1 MGNKIKLPKDKIA
14 KFCQE
19 NHIIKLSLFGSILRN
34 DFNETSDI
42 DILIEFDKNH
52 IPGFIRLANIQS
64 TLSKLLG
71 GKEVDIRTPNDLSP
85 YIRDKVLNTAEVQ
98 YVQG

>member
-1 MGNKIKLPKDKIA
+1 MENKIELPKDKIA

-19 NHIIKLSLFGSILRN
+19 NHIIKLSLFGSVLRK
-34 DFNETSDI
+34 DFAKNSDV
-42 DILIEFDKNH
+42 DVLVEFDKNH

-71 GKEVDIRTPNDLSP
+71 GREVDIRTPNDLSP
-85 YIRDKVLNTAEVQ
+85 YIRDRVLNTAEVQ